1 MKTIKAIFFILL
13 STILFGCN
21 ENTPS
26 ESVKPTGEVSIEP
39 TVEPTKQPTVEP
51 TAIPS
56 NPEPTVEPTQD
67 ITIEPTIEITPEPT
81 PEVTPEPEPSINVE
95 KISSIINQTF
105 DLSNVTILSVNVPSA
120 TEKEIFITSEIYY
133 EKVDSIESYI
143 YNKEGIN
150 YKVPKI
156 YGTEEYEKVEYTE
169 YIEYNLRYLF
179 KDFNF
184 EISSDISEY
193 EFFDLYDFGACNGY
207 VFTNNENTKIGISIN
222 EETLLLENIY
232 IFDV

>member
-51 TAIPS
+51 TVIPS

-67 ITIEPTIEITPEPT
+67 ITIEPTVEPTQDITVEPTIEITPEPT
-81 PEVTPEPEPSINVE
+81 PEVTPEPETSINVE
-95 KISSIINQTF
+95 EISSIINQTF
-105 DLSNVTILSVNVPSA
+105 DLSNVTILYVNAPSA
-120 TEKEIFITSEIYY
+120 TEKEIFISSEIYY
-133 EKVDSIESYI
+133 ENVDSVENYI

-150 YKVPKI
+150 YKVSKI
-156 YGTEEYEKVEYTE
+156 YGTEEYENNFYQRQRGGT
-169 YIEYNLRYLF
+169 
-179 KDFNF
+179 DF
-184 EISSDISEY
+184 
-193 EFFDLYDFGACNGY
+193 
-207 VFTNNENTKIGISIN
+207 
-222 EETLLLENIY
+222 
-232 IFDV
+232 